1 MPRFIT
7 SLMVFFALLM
17 GPLTQAQ
24 DSDLRNPTA
33 LVDNSPYTGDLEG
46 MVQRRIIRVLTVYG
60 PGRYYLD
67 NGAKGITAEYANRLE
82 KVINDSYETGHL
94 KVVVFVL
101 PVARD
106 ELFVA
111 LEQGRGDIIMAGT
124 TVTPAREQQAAFT
137 YRPANR

>member
-1 MPRFIT
+1 M

-24 DSDLRNPTA
+24 DNDLRNPTA
-33 LVDNSPYTGDLEG
+33 LIDNSPYIGDLEG

-94 KVVVFVL
+94 KWWYL
-101 PVARD
+101 CCQSPGMNS
-106 ELFVA
+106 L
-111 LEQGRGDIIMAGT
+111 
-124 TVTPAREQQAAFT
+124 
-137 YRPANR
+137 